1 MTALSPSQDCP
12 TEAPVAVIPAQR
24 SAPPAETPLPAP
36 AVMPR
41 PRPAAVWSVVT
52 GMAAGAAGTLAA
64 AAIMSA
70 PAVVPA
76 PAITTPRPPEPR
88 VAFAGTVSV
97 PGRELTSFGDGTWQ
111 VGVDVAAGTY
121 TTTGGLGCRHAL
133 KPAVSGAAIVESASQ
148 GPDTVVLTDDSGW
161 FETTGCTTW
170 RQAG

>member
-1 MTALSPSQDCP
+1 
-12 TEAPVAVIPAQR
+12 
-24 SAPPAETPLPAP
+24 
-36 AVMPR
+36 
-41 PRPAAVWSVVT
+41 
-52 GMAAGAAGTLAA
+52 MAAGAVGTRTA
-64 AAIMSA
+64 AAIVSA

-76 PAITTPRPPEPR
+76 PVVAIPRPPEPR

-121 TTTGGLGCRHAL
+121 TTTGGPDCRHAL
-133 KPAVSGAAIVESASQ
+133 RPALTGGDIVASAADPQPA
-148 GPDTVVLTDDSGW
+148 TVVLTEDSGW